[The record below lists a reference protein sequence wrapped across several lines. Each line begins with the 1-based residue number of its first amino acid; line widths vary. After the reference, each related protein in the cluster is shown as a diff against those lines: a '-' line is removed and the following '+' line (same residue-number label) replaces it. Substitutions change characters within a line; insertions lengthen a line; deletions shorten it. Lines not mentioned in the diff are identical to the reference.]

1 MIMPMHKLHLAI
13 VKKVN
18 NSINR
23 DLDKLMLGSILPNLT
38 KYDHNLSHF
47 RKDNCI
53 SDINIFLEKYSSDLN
68 DDVMLGYYIHLL
80 TDNYYKNFF
89 NTEIIEYDDEGNA
102 TGYIF
107 NGQKKEANIDLIKET
122 IKKDYDSFG
131 KYLMDHGYI
140 DKFSSDECV
149 KSVSEFTECNVDSN
163 TLYDYIISINMDVK
177 KHSKK
182 SFFKRFK
189 GYKFRLLPKE
199 MYMDLMNKCVDYI
212 LENLK

>member
-18 NSINR
+18 DSLNR
-23 DLDKLMLGSILPNLT
+23 DLDKLMLGIILPNLT
-38 KYDHNLSHF
+38 KYDHNISHF
-47 RKDNCI
+47 RKESSI
-53 SDINIFLEKYSSDLN
+53 SDINVFLEKYSASLN
-68 DDVMLGYYIHLL
+68 DDIMLGYYIHLL

-89 NTEIIEYDDEGNA
+89 NKEIMEYNEEG
-102 TGYIF
+102 TVVGYIF
-107 NGQKKEANIDLIKET
+107 NGQKKESTLEKLKET
-122 IKKDYDSFG
+122 IKQDYESFG
-131 KYLMDHGYI
+131 HYLMDHGYI
-140 DKFSSDECV
+140 NKFSSDECV

-163 TLYDYIISINMDVK
+163 TLYDYIISIDMDIK

-189 GYKFRLLPKE
+189 RYKFRLLPKE

>member
-18 NSINR
+18 NSLNR

-38 KYDHNLSHF
+38 KYDHNISHF
-47 RKDNCI
+47 RKDSCL
-53 SDINIFLEKYSSDLN
+53 SDINLFLEKYSMSLN
-68 DDVMLGYYIHLL
+68 NDIMLGYYIHLL
-80 TDNYYKNFF
+80 TDNFYKDFF
-89 NTEIIEYDDEGNA
+89 ITEIIEYDEEGNVL
-102 TGYIF
+102 GYIF
-107 NGQKKEANIDLIKET
+107 NGQKKEGKIEDIKVT
-122 IKKDYDSFG
+122 IKKDYESFG
-131 KYLMDHGYI
+131 NYLMDYGFI
-140 DKFSSDECV
+140 SKFSSDECV
-149 KSVSEFTECNVDSN
+149 KSVSEFQECNVDSN
-163 TLYDYIISINMDVK
+163 TLYDYIISIDMDIK

-189 GYKFRLLPKE
+189 RYKFRLLPKE